1 MIGTPKVVYRTRG
14 NRALWASG
22 THEKDI
28 HFAFMKEDG
37 NFGIC
42 DTDDDRVWSSQTNAS
57 IGAFLIMQDDI
68 NLVWQFGQ

>member
-1 MIGTPKVVYRTRG
+1 
-14 NRALWASG
+14 
-22 THEKDI
+22 
-28 HFAFMKEDG
+28 MKEDG
-37 NFGIC
+37 NFGIY